1 MPILIAVGSMNP
13 VKVQAVRDG
22 AMPMLGE
29 VNVVGVNVESGVS
42 AQPFGDEEMIAGA
55 TQRARAAL
63 HAQADAIYGVGL
75 EGGCSE
81 LREGLFASAWC
92 VVVDRA
98 DNTGLA
104 STGHFQLPPRVA
116 ELVRGGMELGHA
128 DDIVFGRS
136 NSKQQEGSIGLLTH
150 GKFTRAQFYASA
162 VMMAFIRFVNSPLFP
177 SPSGRGPG

>member
-1 MPILIAVGSMNP
+1 MASILIAVGSLNP
-13 VKVQAVRDG
+13 VKLQAVHDG
-22 AMPMLGE
+22 ALPLLGE
-29 VNVVGVNVESGVS
+29 VQVTGVEVDSGVR

-55 TQRARAAL
+55 TERARAAL
-63 HAQADAIYGVGL
+63 RLRPDAAYGVGL

-92 VVVDRA
+92 VVVDQA
-98 DNTGLA
+98 GLAGWA
-104 STGHFQLPPRVA
+104 STGHFQLPPKVA

-150 GKFTRAQFYASA
+150 GKFIRAQFYAPA
-162 VMMAFIRFVNSPLFP
+162 VMMAFIRFVNAALFSEP
-177 SPSGRGPG
+177 A